1 MNSFLAMFNEYSLVV
16 ELSMTLMFFCGF
28 VMFLVNYLKMKK
40 LLGFYQQLFR
50 GEDKNLEE
58 IMAVFTDK
66 CDRAVGDVEELRNKL
81 LSVGRQTDNCLQKV
95 SIYRFDA
102 FPDMGGEMSFSLT
115 LLNQENSG
123 LIISNIYGR
132 NESNVYVRN
141 IKKGQADSY
150 LLPEEEKS
158 LAEAIAK

>member
-1 MNSFLAMFNEYSLVV
+1 
-16 ELSMTLMFFCGF
+16 
-28 VMFLVNYLKMKK
+28 
-40 LLGFYQQLFR
+40 
-50 GEDKNLEE
+50 
-58 IMAVFTDK
+58 
-66 CDRAVGDVEELRNKL
+66 
-81 LSVGRQTDNCLQKV
+81 
-95 SIYRFDA
+95 
-102 FPDMGGEMSFSLT
+102 MSFSLT

-158 LAEAIAK
+158 LVEAIIK